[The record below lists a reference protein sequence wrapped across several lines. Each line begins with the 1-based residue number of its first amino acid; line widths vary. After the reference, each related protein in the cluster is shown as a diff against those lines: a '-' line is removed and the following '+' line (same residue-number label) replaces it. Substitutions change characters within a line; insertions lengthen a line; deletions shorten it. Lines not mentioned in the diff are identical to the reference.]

1 MTRKLSDLIKDYEAR
16 RWMPIRHKRELRKTI
31 LQKMARAIAIF
42 CLKNGRPSGS
52 VIIQN
57 AGSVTWEAI
66 KPDAPILTE
75 QAFVEL
81 YPRIVFFASF
91 CKKYRVGNLG
101 IEVPDMGT
109 LHWAPREVSL
119 EVSRRKR

>member
-16 RWMPIRHKRELRKTI
+16 RWIPIRRKRELRKTI

-42 CLKNGRPSGS
+42 CVNNGKLSGS

-57 AGSVTWEAI
+57 AGSVTWEPV
-66 KPDAPILTE
+66 KTDAPILTE

-91 CKKYRVGNLG
+91 CKKYRISNLG
-101 IEVPDMGT
+101 IKVTGMGT
-109 LHWAPREVSL
+109 VHWAPREVSL
-119 EVSRRKR
+119 EAPSRR